1 MKIVHVLAPADAGGL
16 ERVVHALAI
25 GQHRLGHRVVAVP
38 IVDEW
43 TSDHPFAGPL
53 ARANVEVTPI
63 VVPAR
68 AYRRERSELATQ
80 FRQVAPD
87 IVHSHGYHSDVL
99 AGGVARSLG
108 VATVATAHG
117 FTRGGWRNRGY
128 ELLDRLALR
137 RFDAVVAVSRPLAR
151 QLIRSGVAADR
162 VHVVPN
168 AWSDIATPL
177 DRASARRR
185 LELDASEFVVGWVGR
200 MSREKGLDV
209 LVDALSALTDLPIRV
224 CAIGDGPER
233 GPQAI
238 RAASAGVGQCIRW
251 AGLVREAGRYFPA
264 FDALVL
270 SSRTEGVPM
279 VVLEAMG
286 ARVPLVV
293 TAVGGLPD
301 VVSPREA
308 LLVPAERPLA
318 LAQAIRDVFTGRARA
333 IERAE
338 AAAERLARE
347 FAERP
352 WLESYD
358 RVYHAALAA
367 SPRPRRT

>member
-1 MKIVHVLAPADAGGL
+1 
-16 ERVVHALAI
+16 
-25 GQHRLGHRVVAVP
+25 
-38 IVDEW
+38 
-43 TSDHPFAGPL
+43 
-53 ARANVEVTPI
+53 
-63 VVPAR
+63 
-68 AYRRERSELATQ
+68 
-80 FRQVAPD
+80 
-87 IVHSHGYHSDVL
+87 
-99 AGGVARSLG
+99 
-108 VATVATAHG
+108 
-117 FTRGGWRNRGY
+117 
-128 ELLDRLALR
+128 
-137 RFDAVVAVSRPLAR
+137 
-151 QLIRSGVAADR
+151 
-162 VHVVPN
+162 
-168 AWSDIATPL
+168 
-177 DRASARRR
+177 
-185 LELDASEFVVGWVGR
+185 
-200 MSREKGLDV
+200 
-209 LVDALSALTDLPIRV
+209 
-224 CAIGDGPER
+224 
-233 GPQAI
+233 
-238 RAASAGVGQCIRW
+238 
-251 AGLVREAGRYFPA
+251 VREAGRYFPA